1 MAKSE
6 RLRIGL
12 VTQDAKLRAKVMGLA
27 SEAAATVVG
36 CDTPKDAQA
45 LLSTPDLRVRVL
57 DYAAKKLLPDSL
69 LRAHAFLGG
78 KPDDIVVVIA
88 PASET
93 ESERRHAFGRK
104 QIDQVLAEIRR
115 AVPEEKINDAADVI
129 LGASDPIVRVR
140 EQIRHIARFRDVP
153 VMILGETGTGKEL
166 VAEAVHKL
174 GAPEETLVAVNCA
187 AIPSELVESELFG
200 HEAGAYTGARNA
212 RIGLLEAA
220 GLGTI
225 FLDEIGEMPIVLQP
239 KLLRALEQRRFRRV
253 GASADTT
260 FKARVLSA
268 TNRSLSG
275 ASLRSDLRY
284 RLAGF
289 TIVLPPLRARPGDV
303 EILAQSFL
311 TEFGDRHKLSPIW
324 FTSEALSMLRQHTW
338 PGNVREL
345 RGVVQHAAIVA
356 SARAVDDEAV
366 LQALTQSFDESPP
379 SGASDP
385 RAQLDAPADASLRG
399 RERQLVLDAWQRSG
413 GNVSETARTLGIAR
427 ATLRER
433 LKRYGLRR

>member
-1 MAKSE
+1 
-6 RLRIGL
+6 LRIGL
-12 VTQDAKLRAKVMGLA
+12 VTQDAKLRAKVTELA
-27 SEAAATVVG
+27 TEAKITLVL
-36 CDTPKDAQA
+36 CDTAKDAQTLMSA
-45 LLSTPDLRVRVL
+45 PDLAVRVL
-57 DYAAKKLLPDSL
+57 DYAAKKLLPESL

-78 KPDDIVVVIA
+78 KPDDIVVVVA
-88 PASET
+88 PSGEM

-104 QIDQVLAEIRR
+104 QVDLVLAEIRR
-115 AVPEEKINDAADVI
+115 AVPEEKARDAADSI
-129 LGASDPIVRVR
+129 LGVSAPIIRVR

-166 VAEAVHKL
+166 VADAVHKL
-174 GAPEETLVAVNCA
+174 GAPEEALVAVNCA

-212 RIGLLEAA
+212 RVGLLEAA

-239 KLLRALEQRRFRRV
+239 KLLRALEQRKFRRV

-260 FKARVLSA
+260 FRARVVSA

-303 EILAQSFL
+303 ELLAQSFL
-311 TEFGDRHKLSPIW
+311 TDFGDRHKLSPIW
-324 FTSEALSMLRQHTW
+324 FTSEALAILRQHNW

-356 SARAVDDEAV
+356 NARAVDDEAV
-366 LQALTQSFDESPP
+366 MQALTQSFEETSPGNGSDQRSPLTEP
-379 SGASDP
+379 SDG
-385 RAQLDAPADASLRG
+385 SLRG
-399 RERQLVLDAWQRSG
+399 RERQLVVDAWQRSG
-413 GNVSETARTLGIAR
+413 GNVSQTAKILGIAR

-433 LKRYGLRR
+433 LKKYGIR